1 MKVSEGFKKA
11 INDFIEKEKL
21 ENPDFLE
28 ATKKEDRNLE
38 DCCNYILNTV
48 QELGHNAMADDEVFD
63 LVSKYFF
70 AEKVE
75 KPKPVAAK
83 VEVPKPKTETK
94 PAVAKEPVPPKPKPK
109 TSAELLADEGI
120 TEELLATM
128 STQTHGSKIILEAG
142 MPVYSLLKTKDHF
155 FIYDENDN
163 IVKDEKMNNKKI
175 NHKEGMI
182 ALARYVLSKK

>member
-70 AEKVE
+70 AEKIE

-83 VEVPKPKTETK
+83 VEVSKPKAESNPAVTKEPVSPKPKT
-94 PAVAKEPVPPKPKPK
+94 P
-109 TSAELLADEGI
+109 AELLAEEGI

-128 STQTHGSKIILEAG
+128 NTKNYGSKIILQPG

-155 FIYDENDN
+155 FVYDENNN